1 MTPQTTTKRVFV
13 LLGMPGVGKGTQAQ
27 KIAET
32 YSLLH
37 IDTGQSLRTEIA
49 SGSDLGKTA
58 QGFVEKGE
66 LVPFDLV
73 LQVIKAAMLRIRDD
87 QNGYL
92 FDGFPR
98 NLQQAEGLNRILAEL
113 NLDINAVLYLET
125 PYDILF
131 DRLAYRVTCSKCDA
145 KYNLKLNPP
154 KQPGVCD
161 VCGGELVTRKDD
173 QPEVIE
179 NRLKAYEKETS
190 PLIGYYE
197 EMGKLK
203 RIDANQP
210 IDTVFADIRQEMDKY
225 IHPSSD
231 KMLV

>member
-1 MTPQTTTKRVFV
+1 MTQTKRVFI

-27 KIAET
+27 SMAKA
-32 YSLLH
+32 YSLYH
-37 IDTGQSLRTEIA
+37 IDTGQSLRGEIA
-49 SGSDLGKTA
+49 SGSALGKEA
-58 QGFVEKGE
+58 QSYVEKGE

-73 LQVIKAAMLRIRDD
+73 LQVIKASMLRITPE

-98 NLQQAEGLNRILAEL
+98 NLEQAEGLNKILGEL
-113 NLDINAVLYLET
+113 NLPIDAVFYLET

-145 KYNLKLNPP
+145 KYNIKLNPP
-154 KQPGVCD
+154 TRENACD
-161 VCGGELVTRKDD
+161 ACGGELVTRKDD
-173 QPEVIE
+173 RPEVIE
-179 NRLKAYEKETS
+179 TRLKAYETETS

-197 EMGKLK
+197 ERGLLK
-203 RIDANQP
+203 RINADQS
-210 IDTVFADIRQEMDKY
+210 IESVFANIQQEMDRFIY
-225 IHPSSD
+225 PSSD